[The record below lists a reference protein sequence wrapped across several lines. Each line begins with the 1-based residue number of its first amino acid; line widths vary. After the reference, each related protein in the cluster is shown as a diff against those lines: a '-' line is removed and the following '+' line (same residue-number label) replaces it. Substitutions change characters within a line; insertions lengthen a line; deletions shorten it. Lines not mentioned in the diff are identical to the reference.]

1 MAVVHPRCSW
11 IHLSGVPRAMC
22 RLAQVCRRQ
31 CGVSWRRPQVARDL
45 RSVFNSTERAEA
57 NERLTK
63 LVPAQEIETMEAA

>member
-1 MAVVHPRCSW
+1 
-11 IHLSGVPRAMC
+11 
-22 RLAQVCRRQ
+22 
-31 CGVSWRRPQVARDL
+31 VARDL

>member
-1 MAVVHPRCSW
+1 
-11 IHLSGVPRAMC
+11 MC